1 MAPPGTIRTM
11 KRIVIATGWLA
22 LALSLGACEDARK
35 IIGMDKRPPD
45 EFSVYSRAPLSLPPN
60 YDLRPPAPGE
70 ARPQETAP
78 STEAEQALRGR
89 RPGAVQEQPAPEG
102 ASAGV
107 RALLRQT
114 GGLTAQSNI
123 RAVVN
128 EEAAALVQENERVT
142 DKILFWR
149 KPEPEGTVV
158 NAEKEN
164 QRIRENQALGKP
176 VTDGE
181 TPIIQRKKRGLF

>member
-1 MAPPGTIRTM
+1 MAM
-11 KRIVIATGWLA
+11 KRIIVAIGWVALVLA
-22 LALSLGACEDARK
+22 LGACEDARK
-35 IIGMDKRPPD
+35 ILGLDKRAPD

-78 STEAEQALRGR
+78 TIEAEQALRGR

-102 ASAGV
+102 SSAGV

-123 RAVVN
+123 RSVIN
-128 EEAAALVQENERVT
+128 EEAAALAQENERVT

-158 NAEKEN
+158 NPEKEN

-176 VTDGE
+176 VTEGD
-181 TPIIQRKKRGLF
+181 TPVIQRRKRGLF

>member
-1 MAPPGTIRTM
+1 MAM
-11 KRIVIATGWLA
+11 KRIVVAFGWLA
-22 LALSLGACEDARK
+22 LALALGACEDTRK
-35 IIGMDKRPPD
+35 ILGLDKRPPD

-60 YDLRPPAPGE
+60 FDLRPPTPGE

-78 STEAEQALRGR
+78 TTEAEQALRGR
-89 RPGAVQEQPAPEG
+89 RPGAVREQPAPEG
-102 ASAGV
+102 SSAGV

-114 GGLTAQSNI
+114 GGLTAQPNI
-123 RAVVN
+123 RVVVN
-128 EEAAALVQENERVT
+128 EEAAALALENERIT

-176 VTDGE
+176 VTEGD

>member
-11 KRIVIATGWLA
+11 KRIVVATGWLA
-22 LALSLGACEDARK
+22 LSLALGACEDTRK
-35 IIGMDKRPPD
+35 ILGMDKRPPD

-89 RPGAVQEQPAPEG
+89 RPGAVEEQPAPVG
-102 ASAGV
+102 SSAGV

-114 GGLTAQSNI
+114 GGLAAQPNI
-123 RAVVN
+123 RTLVN
-128 EEAAALVQENERVT
+128 EEAAALVQESERVT

-149 KPEPEGTVV
+149 KPEPEGVVV

-176 VTDGE
+176 VTEGD